1 MDYLPQI
8 LMLLGVSVGLVAL
21 FQRLHIPTSLAY
33 LAVGVVLGPY
43 TAGPTV
49 NLPGLDLV
57 GEIGVV
63 FLLFTVGLSFSLPKI
78 HAMRHQLLGLGTGQ
92 VVLTT
97 VAVMG
102 LLWAAGVAPA
112 VAFVVGA
119 VFAQSS
125 TSIMAALLAEQG
137 EAETRHGRL
146 GVGISVFQDV
156 TAVPFLVVIPVLG
169 SQVAAEVLG
178 LTLASALGKALLA
191 FGLLYAVGHW
201 LLGPLFRLIA
211 SRRSLETFT
220 LTVLLVTLLA
230 AWTTGS
236 LGLSLAFG
244 GFLAGMMLGE
254 SEFRHQ
260 IESSIRP
267 FRDVLLGV
275 FFVGIGMRFDPGA
288 LLSVWLWVLGGAA
301 LILLSKAVIVFLLV
315 KRGADTTTALR
326 TGLLLAVGGEFGL
339 ALIAIALD
347 ARVIEHGLGQI
358 LIGSVLLA
366 MVLGAAVIRFNGRLA
381 ALLLPRPKVDSPVVE
396 PLPAADAQT
405 VVLAGYGRVGHTIAV
420 LLRASG
426 VRCVVFDAD
435 PRRIAQAREDG
446 FEAFVGDVSDP
457 ELLVAIKAGS
467 AALLALTI
475 TDSAAAL
482 RATQLVAQKFPGLP
496 VIARA
501 RDLSTSSALTA
512 AGATLAYPELIE
524 ASLRLGAAVLNHL
537 AIPHENVDD
546 LIQDVRDEGYRPVA
560 E

>member
-1 MDYLPQI
+1 MDYLPPI
-8 LMLLGVSVGLVAL
+8 LMLLAVSVGLVVV

-33 LAVGVVLGPY
+33 LTVGVILGPY
-43 TAGPTV
+43 TWGPTV
-49 NLPGLDLV
+49 QIPGLDLV

-63 FLLFTVGLSFSLPKI
+63 FLLFTVGLSFSLPRI

-92 VVLTT
+92 VALTT
-97 VAVMG
+97 LGVMG
-102 LLWAAGVAPA
+102 LLWAGGVAPA
-112 VAFVVGA
+112 VAFVIGA

-146 GVGISVFQDV
+146 GIGISVFQDV

-178 LTLASALGKALLA
+178 TTLALALGKALFA
-191 FGLLYAVGHW
+191 FALLYAIGRW
-201 LLGPLFRLIA
+201 LLGPLFHVVA
-211 SRRSLETFT
+211 SRRSLEVFT

-230 AWTTGS
+230 AWTTGV

-267 FRDVLLGV
+267 FRDVLLGI

-288 LLSVWLWVLGGAA
+288 LLSVWMWVLGGAA
-301 LILLSKAVIVFLLV
+301 LILLSKALIVFLLV
-315 KRGADTTTALR
+315 RRSADTTSALR
-326 TGLLLAVGGEFGL
+326 TGLLLSVGGEFGL

-366 MVLGAAVIRFNGRLA
+366 MVLGAAVIRFNGALA
-381 ALLLPRPKVDSPVVE
+381 ALLLPRPSAEAVLE
-396 PLPAADAQT
+396 PLPSADPQT
-405 VVLAGYGRVGHTIAV
+405 VLLAGYGRVGHTIAV

-446 FEAFVGDVSDP
+446 FEAFVGDVSEP

-467 AALLALTI
+467 AALLVLTI

-482 RATQLVAQKFPGLP
+482 RATRLVAQKFPGLP

-501 RDLSTSSALTA
+501 RDLESSTALQS

-524 ASLRLGAAVLNHL
+524 ASLRLGAAVLSHL

-546 LIQDVRDEGYRPVA
+546 LIQDLRDEGYRQVA

>member
-1 MDYLPQI
+1 MDYLPNI
-8 LMLLGVSVGLVAL
+8 LMLLGVSVGLVVL
-21 FQRLHIPTSLAY
+21 FQRLQIPTSLAY

-49 NLPGLDLV
+49 NIPGLDLV

-97 VAVMG
+97 GAVMG
-102 LLWAAGVAPA
+102 LLWAGGVAPA
-112 VAFVVGA
+112 VAFVIGA

-125 TSIMAALLAEQG
+125 TSIMAALLGEQG

-178 LTLASALGKALLA
+178 LTLAAALGKALLA
-191 FGLLYAVGHW
+191 FALLYVVGRW
-201 LLGPLFRLIA
+201 LLGPLFHVVA
-211 SRRSLETFT
+211 SRRSLEAFT

-267 FRDVLLGV
+267 FRDVLLGI

-288 LLSVWLWVLGGAA
+288 LLVVWPWVLGGAA
-301 LILLSKAVIVFLLV
+301 LILLSKALIVFLLV
-315 KRGADTTTALR
+315 RRSADTATALR

-366 MVLGAAVIRFNGRLA
+366 MVLGAAVIRFNGALA
-381 ALLLPRPKVDSPVVE
+381 ARLLPKPRADAPVAE
-396 PLPAADAQT
+396 PLPAADDHT
-405 VVLAGYGRVGHTIAV
+405 VLLAGYGRVGHTVAV
-420 LLRASG
+420 LLKASG

-435 PRRIAQAREDG
+435 PRRIAQARTDG

-457 ELLVAIKAGS
+457 ELLVAIKAGQS
-467 AALLALTI
+467 ALLVLTL

-501 RDLSTSSALTA
+501 RDLATSSALTA

-537 AIPHENVDD
+537 AVPHENVDE
-546 LIQDVRDEGYRPVA
+546 LIQEVRDEGYRPVV

>member
-1 MDYLPQI
+1 MDYLPNI
-8 LMLLGVSVGLVAL
+8 LMLLGVSVGLVVL

-43 TAGPTV
+43 TAGPV
-49 NLPGLDLV
+49 VEIPGLDLV

-97 VAVMG
+97 GAVMG
-102 LLWAAGVAPA
+102 LLWVGGVAPA

-125 TSIMAALLAEQG
+125 TSIMAALLGEQG

-178 LTLASALGKALLA
+178 LTLALALGKALLA
-191 FGLLYAVGHW
+191 FALLYVVGRW
-201 LLGPLFRLIA
+201 LLGPLFHVVA
-211 SRRSLETFT
+211 SRRSLEAFT

-267 FRDVLLGV
+267 FRDVLLGI
-275 FFVGIGMRFDPGA
+275 FFVGIGMRFDPNA
-288 LLSVWLWVLGGAA
+288 LLEVWPWVVGGAA
-301 LILLSKAVIVFLLV
+301 LILLSKVLVVFLLV
-315 KRGADTTTALR
+315 RRNADTVTALR

-339 ALIAIALD
+339 ALIAVALD
-347 ARVIEHGLGQI
+347 ARVIEHGTGQI

-366 MVLGAAVIRFNGRLA
+366 MVLGAAVIRFNGRISA
-381 ALLLPRPKVDSPVVE
+381 ALLPRPKLVAAE
-396 PLPAADAQT
+396 PLPSADPHT
-405 VVLAGYGRVGHTIAV
+405 VVLAGYGRVGHTLAV
-420 LLRASG
+420 LLKASG

-435 PRRIAQAREDG
+435 PRRIAQARQDG
-446 FEAFVGDVSDP
+446 FEAFVGDISDP
-457 ELLVAIKAGS
+457 ELLVAIKAGQ
-467 AALLALTI
+467 AALLVLTI

-482 RATQLVAQKFPGLP
+482 RAVRLAAQKFPGLP

-501 RDLSTSSALTA
+501 RDLESSTALMG

-537 AIPHENVDD
+537 AVPHGNVDE
-546 LIQDVRDEGYRPVA
+546 LIQDVRDDGYRPVA

>member
-1 MDYLPQI
+1 MDYLPNI
-8 LMLLGVSVGLVAL
+8 LMLLGVSVALVVL
-21 FQRLHIPTSLAY
+21 FQRLQIPTSLAY
-33 LAVGVVLGPY
+33 LTVGVVLGPY
-43 TAGPTV
+43 TGGPTV
-49 NLPGLDLV
+49 NIPGLDLV

-97 VAVMG
+97 AVVMG
-102 LLWAAGVAPA
+102 LLWAGGVAPA

-125 TSIMAALLAEQG
+125 TSIMAALLGEQG

-178 LTLASALGKALLA
+178 LTLAAALGKALLA
-191 FGLLYAVGHW
+191 FALLYAVGHW
-201 LLGPLFRLIA
+201 LLGPLFHVVA
-211 SRRSLETFT
+211 SRRSLEAFT

-267 FRDVLLGV
+267 FRDVLLGI

-288 LLSVWLWVLGGAA
+288 LLVVWPWVLGGAA
-301 LILLSKAVIVFLLV
+301 LILLSKALIVFLLV
-315 KRGADTTTALR
+315 KRSADTTTALR

-358 LIGSVLLA
+358 LIGAVLLA
-366 MVLGAAVIRFNGRLA
+366 MVLGAAVIRFNGALA
-381 ALLLPRPKVDSPVVE
+381 ARLLPTPKAAAAVE
-396 PLPAADAQT
+396 QPLPAADAQT
-405 VVLAGYGRVGHTIAV
+405 VVLAGYGRVGHTVAV
-420 LLRASG
+420 LLKASG

-457 ELLVAIKAGS
+457 ELLVAIKAGQ
-467 AALLALTI
+467 AAMLVLTLS
-475 TDSAAAL
+475 DSAAAL

-501 RDLSTSSALTA
+501 RDLATSSALTA

-524 ASLRLGAAVLNHL
+524 ASLRLGAAVLSHL
-537 AIPHENVDD
+537 AIPHENVDE
-546 LIQDVRDEGYRPVA
+546 LIQDVRDEGYRPVV

>member
-8 LMLLGVSVGLVAL
+8 LMLLGVSVGLVVL

-49 NLPGLDLV
+49 DIPGLDLV

-92 VVLTT
+92 VALTT
-97 VAVMG
+97 AAVMG
-102 LLWAAGVAPA
+102 LLWAGGVAPA

-146 GVGISVFQDV
+146 GIGISVFQDV

-178 LTLASALGKALLA
+178 LTLAAALGKALLA
-191 FGLLYAVGHW
+191 FALLYAVGRW
-201 LLGPLFRLIA
+201 LLGPLFHLIA
-211 SRRSLETFT
+211 SRRSLESFT

-267 FRDVLLGV
+267 FRDVLLGI

-288 LLSVWLWVLGGAA
+288 LLSVWMWVLGGAA
-301 LILLSKAVIVFLLV
+301 LILLSKALIVFLLV
-315 KRGADTTTALR
+315 KRGADTITALR
-326 TGLLLAVGGEFGL
+326 TGLLLSVGGEFGL

-381 ALLLPRPKVDSPVVE
+381 ALLSPKPKAAAVVAE

-405 VVLAGYGRVGHTIAV
+405 VLLAGYGRVGHTIAV

-457 ELLVAIKAGS
+457 ELLVAIKAGQ
-467 AALLALTI
+467 AALLALTL

-482 RATQLVAQKFPGLP
+482 RATRLVAQKFPGLP

-501 RDLSTSSALTA
+501 RDLATSSALTA

-537 AIPHENVDD
+537 AVPHENVDE

>member
-1 MDYLPQI
+1 MDYLPPI
-8 LMLLGVSVGLVAL
+8 LLLLGVSVGLVML

-43 TAGPTV
+43 TGGPTV
-49 NLPGLDLV
+49 NIPGLDLV

-92 VVLTT
+92 VALTT
-97 VAVMG
+97 LAVMG
-102 LLWAAGVAPA
+102 LLWAGGVAPA

-137 EAETRHGRL
+137 EAEARHGRL
-146 GVGISVFQDV
+146 GIGLSVFQDV

-178 LTLASALGKALLA
+178 LTLAAALGKALLA
-191 FGLLYAVGHW
+191 FALLYVVGRW
-201 LLGPLFRLIA
+201 LLGPLFHVVA
-211 SRRSLETFT
+211 SRRSLEVFT
-220 LTVLLVTLLA
+220 LTVLLVTLLS

-267 FRDVLLGV
+267 FRDVLLGI

-288 LLSVWLWVLGGAA
+288 LLSVWMWVFGGAL
-301 LILLSKAVIVFLLV
+301 LILLSKALIVFLLV
-315 KRGADTTTALR
+315 RRGADTVTALR

-366 MVLGAAVIRFNGRLA
+366 MVLGAAVIRFNGALA
-381 ALLLPRPKVDSPVVE
+381 ARLLPKPKAVAAAPE

-420 LLRASG
+420 LLRVSG

-435 PRRIAQAREDG
+435 PRRVAQARQDG

-457 ELLVAIKAGS
+457 ELLVAIKAGN
-467 AALLALTI
+467 AALLALTL

-482 RATQLVAQKFPGLP
+482 KATRLAAQKFPGLP

-501 RDLSTSSALTA
+501 RDLEASTALLA
-512 AGATLAYPELIE
+512 AGATQAYPELIE

-537 AIPHENVDD
+537 AVPHENVDH
-546 LIQDVRDEGYRPVA
+546 LIQDVRDEGYRPVV

>member
-8 LMLLGVSVGLVAL
+8 LMLLGVSVGLVVL

-49 NLPGLDLV
+49 DIPGLDLV

-92 VVLTT
+92 VALTT
-97 VAVMG
+97 AAVMG
-102 LLWAAGVAPA
+102 LLWAGGVAPA

-146 GVGISVFQDV
+146 GIGISVFQDV

-178 LTLASALGKALLA
+178 LTLAAALGKALLA
-191 FGLLYAVGHW
+191 FALLYAVGRW
-201 LLGPLFRLIA
+201 LLGPLFHLIA
-211 SRRSLETFT
+211 SRRSLESFT

-267 FRDVLLGV
+267 FRDVLLGI

-288 LLSVWLWVLGGAA
+288 LLSVWMWVLGGAA
-301 LILLSKAVIVFLLV
+301 LILLSKALIVFLLV

-326 TGLLLAVGGEFGL
+326 TGLLLSVGGEFGL

-381 ALLLPRPKVDSPVVE
+381 ALLSPKPKAAAVVAE

-405 VVLAGYGRVGHTIAV
+405 VLLAGYGRVGHTIAV

-457 ELLVAIKAGS
+457 ELLVAIKAGQ
-467 AALLALTI
+467 AALLALTL

-482 RATQLVAQKFPGLP
+482 RATRLVAQKFPGLP

-501 RDLSTSSALTA
+501 RDLATSSALTA

-537 AIPHENVDD
+537 AVPHENVDE